1 MAYSVSQDFKDKI
14 KDQTSAKSCLIL
26 FDDCFFAAKD
36 FTGEVV
42 FSQYFNTSED
52 LTYGDCPS
60 DTLSFSVVSGGLLSG
75 YSFGKCRTYAGVQTA
90 SESYTFGDIHAH
102 IEVGGYTWTA
112 SETGLYCGDTLIDSG
127 EYVSLVSDGV
137 HVLASGLTSAYR
149 ANIDGSDGS
158 AFAPIRFMAEK
169 LKSGI
174 SAVFDDLTAHVWDG
188 KNLLTYEYVP
198 MGVYNVAKPRSTVGD
213 VVEVQDAY
221 DDMQK
226 FDIDASEFVSG
237 LSFPMTLGGIYTALC
252 EYVGVPYDTDTFSG
266 SDTSYSSSPF
276 SESSYR
282 CRDILSWIAEA
293 SHTVA
298 HMNRVGQ
305 MSLVWL
311 SGDAESIGASD
322 ISMDGYSMAEYHT
335 APVTGVLLKSTQGT
349 TLSFGSM
356 DTPYP
361 IYANPFVATIPDLTP
376 YTSIPAYVPMELEIF
391 DADPSVSVGD
401 TMNVQPLAEE
411 VSAITDTF
419 GVIYARP
426 VAIQDEDSGR
436 VAVDEDNV
444 VYAEMTALAVQNP
457 IYAVPLMNREF
468 IFNGSFRAKYSA
480 TGNETRDIGDEDI
493 SYNASVAPI
502 SQTDVFNR
510 LTNGG
515 EAQGIYLE
523 NGKIYV
529 NAEYVQ
535 AGVLRGIEISNGN
548 GSFHVSANGYVTAT
562 SGTIGGFNI
571 TADSL
576 WSVSNYYSVPDH
588 TLYGY
593 YATINRHSDQS
604 TDPTEPFIKILYG
617 AQYDLSNADSLF
629 ELAYNGVGK
638 FGNGTINLNPNGVLE
653 VVDTGGVLVSKI
665 EIVADYVNNN
675 YRNVNESRLRSNA
688 IFQRASMFNKST
700 GVATSFR
707 STKVDAYEITNWH
720 GTNEDTAPRR
730 FKLDETGLY
739 FYNASGTL
747 TKSYPAT

>member
-1 MAYSVSQDFKDKI
+1 MYNVSQTFKEKI
-14 KDQTSAKSCLIL
+14 KDGTVPKSCLVL
-26 FDDCFFAAKD
+26 FDDCFFTAKD

-42 FSQYFNTSED
+42 FEQYFNTSED

-75 YSFGKCRTYAGVQTA
+75 YSFGRCRAFAGVQTA
-90 SESYTFGDIHAH
+90 SESYAFGDINAH
-102 IEVGGYTWTA
+102 IEVGGHAWTA
-112 SETGLYCGDTLIDSG
+112 SETGLYCDDTLIDAG

-149 ANIDGSDGS
+149 ANIDGSEGAS
-158 AFAPIRFMAEK
+158 YAPIRFMAEK

-174 SAVFDDLTAHVWDG
+174 SAVFEDLTAHVWDSE
-188 KNLLTYEYVP
+188 NVITIEYVP

-237 LSFPMTLGGIYTALC
+237 LPFPMTLGGIYTALC
-252 EYVGVPYDTDTFSG
+252 NYVGVAYETATFSG

-361 IYANPFVATIPDLTP
+361 IYANPFVSTIPDITP
-376 YTSIPAYVPMELEIF
+376 YTSIPTYVPMELEIF

-436 VAVDEDNV
+436 VASDENGV

-502 SQTDVFNR
+502 SQMDVFNR

-515 EAQGIYLE
+515 EQQGIYLE
-523 NGKIYV
+523 NGKIYINGEYIKANSI
-529 NAEYVQ
+529 NADLIYGGTLSG
-535 AGVLRGIEISNGN
+535 AEINIGN
-548 GSFHVSANGYVTAT
+548 GAFTVDSDGTVSITKGELNINFSGAGTESRKFITGTANITSNSRKYWTYMQPNGFYAEEIFTPTNTQYGIGAYEAGYMAVGGINDMSNASWAIVNYYGQISINIDGITRVLIDPDIGIRFRNS
-562 SGTIGGFNI
+562 SGTI
-571 TADSL
+571 TR
-576 WSVSNYYSVPDH
+576 
-588 TLYGY
+588 
-593 YATINRHSDQS
+593 TIS
-604 TDPTEPFIKILYG
+604 P
-617 AQYDLSNADSLF
+617 
-629 ELAYNGVGK
+629 
-638 FGNGTINLNPNGVLE
+638 
-653 VVDTGGVLVSKI
+653 TGGNL
-665 EIVADYVNNN
+665 
-675 YRNVNESRLRSNA
+675 
-688 IFQRASMFNKST
+688 
-700 GVATSFR
+700 
-707 STKVDAYEITNWH
+707 
-720 GTNEDTAPRR
+720 
-730 FKLDETGLY
+730 
-739 FYNASGTL
+739 
-747 TKSYPAT
+747 